1 MFKFYMMNMA
11 AFIAGTA
18 LYTVVYRY
26 SFKRRVILFL
36 LGVVAL
42 NMIVAILVVMEKA
55 DRHIYP
61 FLCTLPF
68 LLPHIFMEL
77 KSEFEHLPPKKR
89 KTVIIGHS
97 KVNADNLPPENC
109 EYGLLVRLKLQL
121 DSGRTII
128 IRSKA
133 GENLPFLQWVNR
145 VLYDYVLKY
154 PYTVDEITDIR
165 GKKIDFYHYRF
176 HLVKYMIES
185 HKTFKENK
193 LKNNSRIY
201 GKQVG

>member
-1 MFKFYMMNMA
+1 MYKFYMMNTA

-18 LYTVVYRY
+18 LYAASYKH
-26 SFKRRVILFL
+26 SFKRRIVLLL
-36 LGVVAL
+36 LGIVAL
-42 NMIVAILVVMEKA
+42 DTVVAILVLMEKA
-55 DRHIYP
+55 DRHIYS

-77 KSEFEHLPPKKR
+77 KRELEHLPPKKR
-89 KTVIIGHS
+89 KTVVIGHS
-97 KVNADNLPPENC
+97 NVNTGNLPAESS
-109 EYGLLVRLKLQL
+109 EYRLLVQLKLHL
-121 DSGRTII
+121 DSGRAIV

-154 PYTVDEITDIR
+154 PYTRDEIAEIR
-165 GKKIDFYHYRF
+165 DKKIDFYHYRF
-176 HLVKYMIES
+176 YLVKRMIES

>member
-1 MFKFYMMNMA
+1 MYKFYMMNMA

-18 LYTVVYRY
+18 LCAVGYKC
-26 SFKRRVILFL
+26 SFKRRAILLL

-77 KSEFEHLPPKKR
+77 KNELQRLPPKKS

-97 KVNADNLPPENC
+97 KVNIDNLPADSC
-109 EYGLLVRLKLQL
+109 EYGLLVRLKLHL
-121 DSGRTII
+121 DSGRTIV

-154 PYTVDEITDIR
+154 PYTMDEITEIR
-165 GKKIDFYHYRF
+165 SKKIDFYHYRF